1 MSNSLGEKIRR
12 LRKEKDLTIE
22 QLAEQTDSSKGYIWE
37 LENHDTRK
45 PSAEKL
51 IKIAAILNV
60 DIEFLQK
67 KLNVEVL
74 EKARE
79 VYKNGKYDLKKAM
92 LKMFNNV
99 GGWTTVA
106 DIIIGT
112 IDENESIRNLSLTAF
127 AFHICK

>member
-60 DIEFLQK
+60 DTEFLLDDSKDTPDDNVLKNAFFRKFEKLNQEDQK
-67 KLNVEVL
+67 KFMKIIEGWGEDEWSFQYPNL
-74 EKARE
+74 K
-79 VYKNGKYDLKKAM
+79 GKVK
-92 LKMFNNV
+92 V
-99 GGWTTVA
+99 
-106 DIIIGT
+106 I
-112 IDENESIRNLSLTAF
+112 NEYIRSN
-127 AFHICK
+127 KEE

>member
-37 LENHDTRK
+37 LENRDTRK

-60 DIEFLQK
+60 DTEFLLDDSK
-67 KLNVEVL
+67 DTPDDNVL
-74 EKARE
+74 EFCPLFCPLLCYYCLF
-79 VYKNGKYDLKKAM
+79 VQ
-92 LKMFNNV
+92 FCFV
-99 GGWTTVA
+99 F
-106 DIIIGT
+106 
-112 IDENESIRNLSLTAF
+112 LTSYPSSQS
-127 AFHICK
+127 